1 MDEKRKIGS
10 SLKVTPVGLGCMGFS
25 HAYGAPTERK
35 EAVRM
40 IRRAYEMGY
49 DFFDTAECYTG
60 VNADGTISYNEELVG
75 EALRDVRERV
85 TIATKFGVQH
95 SPKGLLM
102 DSRPETIRKSVEG
115 SLKRLGVETIDLYY
129 QHRIDPKIE
138 PETVAEVMK
147 ELIVEGKIR
156 AWGISEATEDY
167 LRRAHAVCSVSA
179 IQNRYSMLAREHEK
193 IFPVLEELGI
203 AYVAF
208 SPLGNGFLTGQYT
221 AASTF
226 ETGLDYRA
234 HMPQYTE
241 EGFKA
246 AEKLMMLLEE
256 MAVQKEASARNGRQQ
271 QDCISGGVGMNDE
284 TKLRQLY
291 EDMYAAMVAK
301 DEAELDR
308 VHDDSFVL
316 VHMTGMHQVKKTY
329 IRSILN
335 GTLNYY
341 SAVTE
346 DLSVLVDGDTATM
359 TGKSRVNA
367 AVFGGGKHTWR
378 LQLFFHAKKTDDGWN
393 LTKAEASTW

>member
-1 MDEKRKIGS
+1 MAEKRKIGS
-10 SLKVTPVGLGCMGFS
+10 SLEVTPVGLGCMGFS

-35 EAVRM
+35 EAVHM

-60 VNADGTISYNEELVG
+60 VNADGSTSYNEDLVG

-85 TIATKFGVQH
+85 VIATKFGVQH
-95 SPKGLLM
+95 SPAGLLM
-102 DSRPETIRKSVEG
+102 DSRPETIRRSVEG
-115 SLKRLGVETIDLYY
+115 SLKRLGLETIDLYY

-147 ELIVEGKIR
+147 ELIAEGKIR

-167 LRRAHAVCSVSA
+167 LRRAHAVCPVSA

-193 IFPVLEELGI
+193 ILPVLEELGI

-226 ETGLDYRA
+226 EAGLDYRA

-246 AEKLMMLLEE
+246 AEKLMKLLEE
-256 MAVQKEASARNGRQQ
+256 MAAQKEATKGQ
-271 QDCISGGVGMNDE
+271 ISLAWMLCKKPYIIPIPGSRKESRIQEN
-284 TKLRQLY
+284 LS
-291 EDMYAAMVAK
+291 AK
-301 DEAELDR
+301 DVVLSAEEIREMDDLLDQM
-308 VHDDSFVL
+308 VL
-316 VHMTGMHQVKKTY
+316 PVYGQNRTKK
-329 IRSILN
+329 
-335 GTLNYY
+335 
-341 SAVTE
+341 
-346 DLSVLVDGDTATM
+346 
-359 TGKSRVNA
+359 
-367 AVFGGGKHTWR
+367 
-378 LQLFFHAKKTDDGWN
+378 
-393 LTKAEASTW
+393 

>member
-1 MDEKRKIGS
+1 MAEKRKIGS
-10 SLKVTPVGLGCMGFS
+10 SLEVTPVGLGCMGFS

-60 VNADGTISYNEELVG
+60 VNADGSTSYNEELVG

-85 TIATKFGVQH
+85 VIATKFGVQH
-95 SPKGLLM
+95 SPTGLLM
-102 DSRPETIRKSVEG
+102 DSRPETIRRSFEG
-115 SLKRLGVETIDLYY
+115 SLKRLGLETIDLYY

-147 ELIVEGKIR
+147 ELIAEGKIR
-156 AWGISEATEDY
+156 TWGISEATEDY
-167 LRRAHAVCSVSA
+167 LRRAHAVCPVSA

-226 ETGLDYRA
+226 EAGLDYRA

-241 EGFKA
+241 KGFKA
-246 AEKLMMLLEE
+246 AEKLMKLLEE
-256 MAVQKEASARNGRQQ
+256 MAAQKEATKGQ
-271 QDCISGGVGMNDE
+271 ISLAWMLCKKPYIIPIPGSRKENRIQENLG
-284 TKLRQLY
+284 
-291 EDMYAAMVAK
+291 AK
-301 DEAELDR
+301 DVVLSTEEIRKMDELLDQ
-308 VHDDSFVL
+308 
-316 VHMTGMHQVKKTY
+316 M
-329 IRSILN
+329 
-335 GTLNYY
+335 
-341 SAVTE
+341 
-346 DLSVLVDGDTATM
+346 DLPVYGQN
-359 TGKSRVNA
+359 R
-367 AVFGGGKHTWR
+367 
-378 LQLFFHAKKTDDGWN
+378 AKN
-393 LTKAEASTW
+393 

>member
-40 IRRAYEMGY
+40 IRRAYDLGY

-60 VNADGTISYNEELVG
+60 VNADGSISYNEELVG
-75 EALRDVRERV
+75 EALRDVRDQV
-85 TIATKFGVQH
+85 VIATKFGVQH
-95 SPKGLLM
+95 SPTGLL
-102 DSRPETIRKSVEG
+102 SRPETIRKSVEG

-147 ELIVEGKIR
+147 ELIDDGKIR

-167 LRRAHAVCSVSA
+167 LRRANAVCPVSA

-246 AEKLMMLLEE
+246 AEKLMKLLEE
-256 MAVQKEASARNGRQQ
+256 MAVQKEASKGQVSLAWMLCKKPYIIPIPGSRKESRIQENLG
-271 QDCISGGVGMNDE
+271 
-284 TKLRQLY
+284 
-291 EDMYAAMVAK
+291 AK
-301 DEAELDR
+301 DVVLSKEEIRKMDELLDQM
-308 VHDDSFVL
+308 VL
-316 VHMTGMHQVKKTY
+316 PVYGQNRTKK
-329 IRSILN
+329 
-335 GTLNYY
+335 
-341 SAVTE
+341 
-346 DLSVLVDGDTATM
+346 
-359 TGKSRVNA
+359 
-367 AVFGGGKHTWR
+367 
-378 LQLFFHAKKTDDGWN
+378 
-393 LTKAEASTW
+393 